1 MDHLRYY
8 TADKEIETAL
18 NETEK
23 KKAKIYTGT
32 GDRGMTSLFSGERVP
47 KSFERVEAY
56 GDVDEL
62 NSVLGV
68 LVGAL
73 PEQISEVIEEL
84 KQFQSDLLHV
94 GAWLATT
101 PQSPSSASLVEITDK
116 HVTLLEA
123 AVDRLEGELPTL
135 RNFII
140 PGGHPSSAW
149 AHVARTVCR
158 RAERHVV
165 RLVLDA
171 PDAQTESLRGVIV
184 FLNRLSDY
192 LFVLARYCNFV
203 MGVPDTLWKK

>member
-1 MDHLRYY
+1 
-8 TADKEIETAL
+8 L
-18 NETEK
+18 NESEK
-23 KKAKIYTGT
+23 KKARIYTGT
-32 GDRGMTSLFSGERVP
+32 GDRGMTSLFSGERVA

-73 PEQISEVIEEL
+73 PEQISDVREEI
-84 KQFQSDLLHV
+84 KQFQSDLLHA

-101 PQSPSSASLVEITDK
+101 PQSPSSASLVEITDE

-123 AVDRLEGELPTL
+123 AIDRLEGELPTL

-165 RLVLDA
+165 RLMVD
-171 PDAQTESLRGVIV
+171 PQENETESLRGVIV

-192 LFVLARYCNFV
+192 LFLVARYCNQV
-203 MGVPDTLWKK
+203 IGVPDTLGKK